1 MLPAVRLVVPV
12 FSTTPRNRA
21 KPPFSTLCIQ
31 PIVSISQ
38 FSFTVPTSLLILR
51 YPCHARS
58 TVLFTPTR
66 AVQSAIPS
74 YFHAHLVL
82 ISLHVS

>member
-1 MLPAVRLVVPV
+1 MLSDVKLVVLV
-12 FSTTPRNRA
+12 FSTTRKAPSLGI
-21 KPPFSTLCIQ
+21 PTLCIQ

-66 AVQSAIPS
+66 AVQSTIS
-74 YFHAHLVL
+74 YFHANIVL

>member
-1 MLPAVRLVVPV
+1 MLPVVRACCAG
-12 FSTTPRNRA
+12 FFHNAQTA
-21 KPPFSTLCIQ
+21 QKPPFSTLCIQ

-38 FSFTVPTSLLILR
+38 FSFTVPTSLLILQ

-66 AVQSAIPS
+66 AVQSTIS
-74 YFHAHLVL
+74 YFHANIVL